1 MDALQGEVM
10 NESHE
15 QKLIYPIPLLSR
27 SLPAAVRV
35 PGFLTPQHC
44 QRLVELAEGKGL
56 EPITKSRHDQE
67 TFTAAGSWLLPLDDE
82 MVFERVAREGAEI
95 NARNWR
101 LPLSGIYS
109 PFSVLRY
116 RKGNWIRPHTDV
128 DYRLADATRLTCI
141 VQLVGRDAF
150 EGGTLTVGETE
161 TYELDIGDAVFFPA
175 HTIHTVS
182 AVEGGERFVLAAWI
196 HGPD

>member
-1 MDALQGEVM
+1 M

-15 QKLIYPIPLLSR
+15 QALIYPVPLLSR
-27 SLPAAVRV
+27 SLPAAVKV
-35 PGFLTPQHC
+35 PSFLSPEHC
-44 QRLVELAEGKGL
+44 HRLIDLAGQKGL

-67 TFTAAGSWLLPLDDE
+67 TFTAAGSWLLPEDDE
-82 MVFERVAREGAEI
+82 LVFQRVAREGAEI
-95 NARNWR
+95 NARFWR

-116 RKGNWIRPHTDV
+116 RTGNWIRPHTDV
-128 DYRLADATRLTCI
+128 DYRLADGTRLTCI
-141 VQLVGRDAF
+141 VQLVRRDAF
-150 EGGTLTVGETE
+150 EGGTLTVAESE

-175 HTIHTVS
+175 QTIHSVS
-182 AVEGGERFVLAAWI
+182 AVEGGERYVLAAWI